1 MRIRSIKPEFWRSRD
16 IAKLDWD
23 TRLVFIGLWS
33 YVDDNGVG
41 KDIDYDIIGD
51 LFASDLIKDP
61 RETVAR
67 VSRALA
73 SLSEAG
79 LIYRYEVDNTP
90 YLEIATWSRH
100 QRIDKPGKPRYPSHK
115 MSNPNDFNGSD
126 LDSRDCR
133 ESVARLP
140 RDFHARNRGTEEQ
153 GNRGTE
159 DIYSSLSPQNP
170 ESAKTEKSAD
180 ESASELEKENDVF
193 DAVTVDNVVE
203 DSTPNEDKT
212 STASS
217 KKRKVPKKEKKPS
230 RRTGTTLT
238 PDWKPSPDMLRWVA
252 RNGIKVMRE
261 TELFVAYY
269 TQERPDYRCSD
280 WNVTYKRWVEKD
292 IISIQNGRDPN
303 NVALNPEKLRPV
315 SKMQAN
321 YEEYERRI
329 REAHAQRLKHEAKYG
344 KPEIPLEA
352 EL

>member
-79 LIYRYEVDNTP
+79 LIYRYEFDGTP

-133 ESVARLP
+133 ESVARP
-140 RDFHARNRGTEEQ
+140 HRDFHARNRGTGEQ
-153 GNRGTE
+153 GNRG
-159 DIYSSLSPQNP
+159 YLLLSIP
-170 ESAKTEKSAD
+170 SKSRIGKNGKIGGRVRLRAG
-180 ESASELEKENDVF
+180 
-193 DAVTVDNVVE
+193 
-203 DSTPNEDKT
+203 
-212 STASS
+212 
-217 KKRKVPKKEKKPS
+217 KR
-230 RRTGTTLT
+230 
-238 PDWKPSPDMLRWVA
+238 
-252 RNGIKVMRE
+252 
-261 TELFVAYY
+261 
-269 TQERPDYRCSD
+269 ERCFRC
-280 WNVTYKRWVEKD
+280 
-292 IISIQNGRDPN
+292 RD
-303 NVALNPEKLRPV
+303 R
-315 SKMQAN
+315 
-321 YEEYERRI
+321 
-329 REAHAQRLKHEAKYG
+329 
-344 KPEIPLEA
+344 
-352 EL
+352 